1 MTESELEAALAAMR
15 DVPVDVPCAAHRE
28 EVRTAL
34 LARALPPAQARSRRW
49 LAVPLA
55 AAAAALVAVIAWPPP
70 ALHAV
75 ALPVLP
81 PLPARGHVHPLPG
94 AVFTA
99 ASHVPDEIVTLHDGT
114 IHLDVDPLRAGE
126 RFRVV
131 IGKSEI
137 EVRGTAFE
145 VTANHDRLVD
155 VHVLHGRVEVRPEGR
170 ATIVLVAGGD
180 WTDAPVALPVAPAP
194 VAPPVSSPP
203 RPQLRAASLPP
214 RVVLPSTDQV
224 AYNDAWTALRDS
236 QFELAAADFAKAL
249 ASAPAGALADDARF
263 WHAVALARGHAAGPA
278 IYAFRELVD
287 QHPGSIHAGEASAM
301 LGWLLVDA
309 KRLDEARERFTAA
322 INDPSSKVRASAQ
335 AGIDALDSPAPAAPK
350 P

>member
-1 MTESELEAALAAMR
+1 MTEHELEAALAAMR
-15 DVPVDVPCAAHRE
+15 DAPVDVPCAAHRE

-34 LARALPPAQARSRRW
+34 LARALPPVRARSRRW

-55 AAAAALVAVIAWPPP
+55 TAAAVVAVVAWPAP

-94 AVFTA
+94 AVFAA

-114 IHLDVDPLRAGE
+114 IHLDVDPLHAGE

-145 VTANHDRLVD
+145 VTADHDRLLD
-155 VHVLHGRVEVRPEGR
+155 VHVLHGRVEVRPSGR

-180 WTDAPVALPVAPAP
+180 WTDAPVAAPVTIVPAP
-194 VAPPVSSPP
+194 SSSPP
-203 RPQLRAASLPP
+203 APPPHPQLRTAAPPP
-214 RVVLPSTDQV
+214 RVVPPSLDQV
-224 AYNDAWTALRDS
+224 AYNDAWTALRAS
-236 QFELAAADFAKAL
+236 QFDLAAADFAKTL
-249 ASAPAGALADDARF
+249 ATAPTGSLADDARF

-278 IYAFRELVD
+278 IAAFRELVD

-335 AGIDALDSPAPAAPK
+335 AGIDALDAPK